1 MGATIEFSASRPA
14 AFARLGA
21 LLLTGLLA
29 ACGGGGGAGG
39 TIPAGTP
46 RAVQAAATVT
56 LRSVTPSA
64 IESGTNPYYNSPD
77 LVSPPAGTAKN
88 RLFLF
93 LPGTSA
99 TPSTYQD
106 ILREAASRGYHAIG
120 LTYVNAVTLYT
131 SCGSS
136 TDPNCWGNYR
146 NEVITGQ
153 DTSASIAV
161 TPADSITGRLT
172 ALLQYLASSAP
183 SEGWAQ
189 YLSGSQPVW
198 QSIAV
203 GGHSQGAGDAAY
215 FGKLH
220 AFARICDFD
229 SPGDTT
235 SGAPAAWLAKPNLT
249 SPSVHYGFTDSHDT
263 VVAYAQTLANWN
275 ALGLAGS
282 PTVVDGAT
290 PPFGN
295 SHQLVT
301 NLQAGDAT
309 STHSLTI
316 ADFATP
322 TTNGVPNFTPVWDLI
337 CLP

>member
-1 MGATIEFSASRPA
+1 MGATIKQFTSRPA
-14 AFARLGA
+14 AFARLG
-21 LLLTGLLA
+21 TFLLA
-29 ACGGGGGAGG
+29 GVLAGCGGAGG
-39 TIPAGTP
+39 TLPGSMP
-46 RAVQAAATVT
+46 RTAQSTTVT
-56 LRSVTPSA
+56 LRSVTPSS
-64 IESGTNPYYNSPD
+64 IESGTNKSYDSPD
-77 LVSPPAGTAKN
+77 MLTPPVGTAKN
-88 RLFLF
+88 RLFVF
-93 LPGTSA
+93 LPGTGSA
-99 TPSTYQD
+99 PSYYQD
-106 ILREAASRGYHAIG
+106 ILKEAALRGYHAIG
-120 LTYVNAVTLYT
+120 LMYVNTTTLYT

-136 TDPNCWGNYR
+136 TDPSCWGNYR

-153 DTSASIAV
+153 NTSSLISV

-189 YLSGSQPVW
+189 YLSGSTPVW
-198 QSIAV
+198 QSIHIS
-203 GGHSQGAGDAAY
+203 GHSQGAGDAAY

-235 SGAPAAWLAKPNLT
+235 SGANAAWLTLPNVT
-249 SPSVHYGFTDSHDT
+249 SPSLHYGFTDTHDT

-282 PTVVDGAT
+282 PTVVDGAS

-301 NLQAGDAT
+301 NLQAGDPT
-309 STHSLTI
+309 STHSLTVI
-316 ADFATP
+316 DYATP
-322 TTNGVPNFTPVWDLI
+322 MTNGSPTFAPVWDTI